1 MIQTLKN
8 GKIVVYTT
16 CDKWENFGHIKT
28 SSGRCKIV
36 DYTTCDQSENFIKIN
51 IKTSFGRRKIVV
63 YMAGDEWES
72 FGHKKTSV

>member
-16 CDKWENFGHIKT
+16 CDKWENFGH
-28 SSGRCKIV
+28 
-36 DYTTCDQSENFIKIN
+36 